1 MPLKKVTIFG
11 GSGFLGRHLVA
22 RLARS
27 GWSILLAERHPS
39 RTRFLQ
45 PLGDVG
51 QISAVA
57 ARVQDEDRVAE
68 VVAGADA
75 VVNLTGILYESGRQR
90 FDDIHHI
97 GAGNIAR
104 AAAAA
109 QVQRL
114 VHVSAIGAN
123 PEALANY
130 ARSKG
135 QGEEAVRQAFPDA
148 TILRP
153 SIVIG
158 PEDGFF
164 NRFADMSR
172 ISPFLP
178 LVGGGKTLFQP
189 VYVGDVAQ
197 AIQMGLERKDLMGET
212 YELGGPNIYSFKAL
226 LEMLLKEIGR
236 HRPLMPIPFPIANL
250 QAAFLELLPVPPLTR
265 DQVRMLRSDNIVTA
279 GAKGFRDMGITTPT
293 PVEAVL
299 PTYLERHRKNGGSRT
314 GSGHI

>member
-1 MPLKKVTIFG
+1 MPLKKITIFG

-27 GWSILLAERHPS
+27 GWTILLAERHPS

-90 FDDIHHI
+90 FDDIHHL

-197 AIQMGLERKDLMGET
+197 AIQMGLEGKDLTGET

-236 HRPLMPIPFPIANL
+236 RRPLMPIPFPLANL
-250 QAAFLELLPVPPLTR
+250 QATFLELLPVPPLTR
-265 DQVRMLRSDNIVTA
+265 DQVRMLRSDNIVKA
-279 GAKGFRDMGITTPT
+279 GAKGFRDIGITPT
-293 PVEAVL
+293 AVEAIL
-299 PTYLERHRKNGGSRT
+299 PTYLERHRKNGGTKS

>member
-1 MPLKKVTIFG
+1 MSRKKVTIFG
-11 GSGFLGRHLVA
+11 GSGFLGRHLVT

-39 RTRFLQ
+39 RAHFLQ

-57 ARVQDEDRVAE
+57 ARVQDEARVAQ

-90 FDDIHHI
+90 FDGVHNI
-97 GAGNIAR
+97 GAANIAR
-104 AAAAA
+104 AAAVA
-109 QVQRL
+109 QVKHL
-114 VHVSAIGAN
+114 VHISAIGADPN
-123 PEALANY
+123 ARANY

-135 QGEEAVRQAFPDA
+135 LGEEAVRQAFPGA

-164 NRFADMSR
+164 NRFADMTR
-172 ISPFLP
+172 FSPFLP
-178 LVGGGKTLFQP
+178 LVGGGKTRFQP

-197 AIQMGLERKDLMGET
+197 AIQMGLEQNSLAGQT
-212 YELGGPNIYSFKAL
+212 YELGGPGVYSFKVL
-226 LEMLLKEIGR
+226 LEMLLKQIGKR
-236 HRPLMPIPFPIANL
+236 RALVPLPFAIASL
-250 QAAFLELLPVPPLTR
+250 QATFLELLPVPPLTR
-265 DQVRMLRSDNIVTA
+265 DQVRMLRSDNIVSE
-279 GAKGFRDMGITTPT
+279 GAKGFAELGITPSA
-293 PVEAVL
+293 VEAII
-299 PTYLERHRKNGGSRT
+299 PTYLDRHRPGGRFNSSA
-314 GSGHI
+314 SG

>member
-1 MPLKKVTIFG
+1 MAQRKVTIFG
-11 GSGFLGRHLVA
+11 GSGFLGRHLVT

-39 RTRFLQ
+39 RAHYLQ

-57 ARVQDEDRVAE
+57 ARVQDEARVAE
-68 VVAGADA
+68 VVEGADA
-75 VVNLTGILYESGRQR
+75 VVNLTGILYETGRQK
-90 FDDIHHI
+90 FDGVHHA
-97 GAGNIAR
+97 GAANIAK

-109 QVQRL
+109 GAQRL
-114 VHVSAIGAN
+114 VQVSAIGAD
-123 PEALANY
+123 PKAEAKY

-135 QGEEAVRQAFPDA
+135 LGEEAVRQAFPEA

-164 NRFADMSR
+164 NRFAEMAR

-178 LVGGGKTLFQP
+178 LVGGGLTKFQP

-197 AIQMGLERKDLMGET
+197 AIQMGLESDALSGQT
-212 YELGGPNIYSFKAL
+212 YELGGPKAYSFKAL
-226 LEMLLKEIGR
+226 LELMLEQIGR
-236 HRPLMPIPFPIANL
+236 RRALLPLPFAIASL
-250 QAAFLELLPVPPLTR
+250 QATFLELLPVPPLTR
-265 DQVRMLRSDNIVTA
+265 DQVRMLRSDNVVSA
-279 GAKGFRDMGITTPT
+279 DAKGFAELGITPCA
-293 PVEAVL
+293 VETVI
-299 PTYLERHRKNGGSRT
+299 PTYLDKYKPGGRFNMR
-314 GSGHI
+314 GGR

>member
-1 MPLKKVTIFG
+1 MPLKKITIFG

-27 GWSILLAERHPS
+27 GWTILLAERHPS

-57 ARVQDEDRVAE
+57 AHVQDEDRVAE

-90 FDDIHHI
+90 FDDIHHL

-135 QGEEAVRQAFPDA
+135 QGEEAVRQAFPEA

-153 SIVIG
+153 SIVI
-158 PEDGFF
+158 
-164 NRFADMSR
+164 
-172 ISPFLP
+172 
-178 LVGGGKTLFQP
+178 
-189 VYVGDVAQ
+189 VAQ
-197 AIQMGLERKDLMGET
+197 AIQMGLESDALAGQT
-212 YELGGPNIYSFKAL
+212 YELGGPKAYSFKAL
-226 LEMLLKEIGR
+226 LELMLDQIGR
-236 HRPLMPIPFPIANL
+236 RRALLPLPFAVASL
-250 QAAFLELLPVPPLTR
+250 QATFLELLPVPPLTR
-265 DQVRMLRSDNIVTA
+265 DQVRMLRSDNVVSSDAKSFADLGLEPTA
-279 GAKGFRDMGITTPT
+279 I
-293 PVEAVL
+293 ESII
-299 PTYLERHRKNGGSRT
+299 PTYLNRYRPGGQFNPGT
-314 GSGHI
+314 